1 MTNPVAY
8 WFHECSQS
16 QQEVEIYS
24 GVFLSSFEN
33 SHFIS
38 QCKTSVTGKLRW
50 NKWLDCSVT
59 CGGGYKLRT
68 ATECVPSY
76 ANCYDLPIMEESCNQ
91 QTCPEFPSTFLPPG
105 TIISWVP
112 KPNKSSTSAPFAFN
126 DDTWVVCDGVTTCK
140 KGLFTGQACS
150 DLSDRVLVGAGRT
163 GSLLDLKDASLPD
176 HEHKHRHSGTKK
188 YTIDYKMGL
197 RYLGSGKQ
205 AGWWSSG
212 SLSEK
217 HAHNDNVKTDVTVDF
232 GDMTQSMAP
241 ISRIYSSKI
250 SITSN
255 ENDFYSPH
263 MRVQY
268 LFKCH

>member
-1 MTNPVAY
+1 MTNPADY
-8 WFHECSQS
+8 WFHECLQS
-16 QQEVEIYS
+16 QQEVQMYS

-33 SHFIS
+33 CHYFS
-38 QCKTSVTGKLRW
+38 QCKTSVAGKLQW

-76 ANCYDLPIMEESCNQ
+76 ANCYDLPIMEEPCNQ

-112 KPNKSSTSAPFAFN
+112 KPNKSSSSAPFAFN

-188 YTIDYKMGL
+188 YIIDYRSGP
-197 RYLGSGKQ
+197 RTLGTGKK
-205 AGWWSSG
+205 AGTSNSG
-212 SLSEK
+212 SLAGK
-217 HAHNDNVKTDVTVDF
+217 HNHDGKNQTEVTINF
-232 GDMTQSMAP
+232 GDMQEDSSP
-241 ISRIYSSKI
+241 ISKILSSKVTK
-250 SITSN
+250 TSREN
-255 ENDFYSPH
+255 ELYSAH
-263 MRVQY
+263 VRIQFM
-268 LFKCH
+268 FKCY